1 MAAQVESLGTLE
13 RRISMSVPL
22 EEIEKRVDERLKQ
35 LARNAKL
42 AGFRPGKVPMKIVVQ
57 QYGPQ
62 VRSEVLSDA
71 VQKAFGDAVKEANLK
86 VAGYPRIEQ
95 KSEAAAGST
104 PPQALEFSATFEIY
118 PEVKVGDLSSQGI
131 ERPQLS
137 VDDAAVERT
146 IQVLRKQRVTWSSVT
161 RPAQDGD
168 RVTVDFE
175 GKIAGEPFEGGT
187 GTGTTLVLGEGRM
200 LPTFEESLRGA
211 STGEQ
216 RTFELQ
222 FPADYPRAEL
232 AGKTATFAVSLKQV
246 EEPLLPAV
254 DAEFAKRLGV
264 ADGDVEKMRAE
275 VKANVEREVRKRIDA
290 RVKDQALQALLNAA
304 PMEVPKSL
312 VQMET
317 QQMMERAA
325 ADLQARGLK
334 LEKVPLD
341 PKVFETGAQ
350 KRVALGLIFAEVAR
364 AENLQPKPAQV
375 RALID
380 AEAQSY
386 ENPTEVVKWF
396 YMQPQRLSE
405 IEGLAL
411 EANVVDWVVAK
422 ARVTEKAVSFDELMG
437 SGS

>member
-1 MAAQVESLGTLE
+1 MAAQVENLGTLE
-13 RRISMSVPL
+13 RRISMSVPVAD
-22 EEIEKRVDERLKQ
+22 IERKVDERLKQ
-35 LARNAKL
+35 LARNVKL

-71 VQKAFGDAVKEANLK
+71 VQKEFGDAVKEANLK

-95 KSEAAAGST
+95 KTDASAEST
-104 PPQALEFSATFEIY
+104 TPQALEFSATFEIY
-118 PEVKVGDLSSQGI
+118 PEVKVGDLSAQPI
-131 ERPQLS
+131 ERPQLA

-146 IQVLRKQRVTWSSVT
+146 IEVLRKQRVTWSAVT
-161 RPAQDGD
+161 RTAQDGD

-175 GKIAGEPFEGGT
+175 GKIDGTAFEGGT

-200 LPTFEESLRGA
+200 LPKFEESLRGA
-211 STGEQ
+211 KTGEQ
-216 RTFELQ
+216 RTFDLQ
-222 FPADYPRAEL
+222 FPADYPRKEL
-232 AGKTATFAVSLKQV
+232 AEKNASFAVTVTQV
-246 EEPLLPAV
+246 EEAILPPV
-254 DAEFAKRLGV
+254 DAEFAKRLGI
-264 ADGDVEKMRAE
+264 ADGDVDKMRTE

-290 RVKDQALQALLNAA
+290 RVKEQALQALLNAA
-304 PMEVPKSL
+304 PIELPKSL

-317 QQMMERAA
+317 QRLLERAA

-334 LEKVPLD
+334 PDKVPLD
-341 PKVFETGAQ
+341 PQAFETGAQ

-405 IEGLAL
+405 MESLAL

-422 ARVTEKAVSFDELMG
+422 AKVTEKAVSFDELMG
-437 SGS
+437 SG

>member
-1 MAAQVESLGTLE
+1 MAAQVENLGTLE
-13 RRISMSVPL
+13 RRISMSVPVAD
-22 EEIEKRVDERLKQ
+22 IERKVDERLKQ
-35 LARNAKL
+35 LARNVKH

-71 VQKAFGDAVKEANLK
+71 VQKEFGDAVKEANLK

-95 KSEAAAGST
+95 KTDSSADNT

-118 PEVKVGDLSSQGI
+118 PEVKVGDLSAQPI
-131 ERPQLS
+131 ERPQLA
-137 VDDAAVERT
+137 VDDAAVEHT
-146 IQVLRKQRVTWSSVT
+146 IEVLRKQRVTWSAVT
-161 RPAQDGD
+161 RAAQDGD

-175 GKIAGEPFEGGT
+175 GKIDGTPFEGGT

-200 LPTFEESLRGA
+200 LPKFEESLRGA
-211 STGEQ
+211 KTGEQ
-216 RTFELQ
+216 RTFDLQ
-222 FPADYPRAEL
+222 FPADYPRKEL
-232 AGKTATFAVSLKQV
+232 AEKNASFAVTVTQV
-246 EEPLLPAV
+246 EEGILPPV
-254 DAEFAKRLGV
+254 DAEFAKRLGI
-264 ADGDVEKMRAE
+264 ADGDVDKMRTE

-290 RVKDQALQALLNAA
+290 RVKEQALQALLNAA
-304 PMEVPKSL
+304 PIELPKSL

-317 QQMMERAA
+317 QRLLERAA
-325 ADLQARGLK
+325 ADLQSRGLK
-334 LEKVPLD
+334 PDKVPLD
-341 PKVFETGAQ
+341 PQAFETGAQ

-386 ENPTEVVKWF
+386 ENPAEVVKWF
-396 YMQPQRLSE
+396 YMQPQQLSE
-405 IEGLAL
+405 IESLAL

-422 ARVTEKAVSFDELMG
+422 AKVTEKAVSFDELMG
-437 SGS
+437 SG